1 MKRGQLRIYLG
12 AAPGVGKTYAM
23 LGEAHRRLERGRDVV
38 AAVVETH
45 GRAKTA
51 ELLEGIERIAPKMVD
66 YRGATFPELDVEAV
80 LRRRPGVVLVDE
92 LAHTNAPGSTHEKR
106 WQDVEILLAAG
117 IDVISTVN
125 VQHLE
130 SLNDV
135 VEQIT
140 GIQQKETV
148 PDAVVRSAEQVE
160 LVDITP
166 EALRR
171 RMSHGNVYAAEKVDA
186 ALRNYFRP
194 GNLTALRELAL
205 LWLADQVDAA
215 LAKYRAD
222 HKITELWEARERVV
236 VAVTGGP
243 ESETIVRRAS
253 RIATKSSADLVVVH
267 VVRGDGLAGV
277 STARLARLR
286 DLAASL
292 DASLHTVTGDDVPTA
307 LLEFA
312 HEVNATQ
319 LVIGTSRRSRWARIF
334 DEGIGSTV
342 VQQSGKV
349 DVHMVTH
356 EEAHRGLRWRSFTP
370 RQPVVAWPASVL
382 VPIGVCAIGAGFLD
396 GVLELG
402 GLSAIFFIGV
412 VAVALLGGVIPAMFS
427 ALLSGLLLNWF
438 FVPPR
443 YSLTIAEPDSFV
455 TVVVLLI
462 VAVAVAALVDVASKR
477 TRQARKASQQAELLT
492 MFAGAV
498 LHGADLS
505 SLLERV
511 RETYGQ
517 RAVSLV
523 ADETVVAAVGSS
535 PPQRVSEA
543 ETSIEAG
550 DALHWLLLAGRP
562 LAPGDRHV
570 LNAVANQAVGL
581 VRQARLAEEAGAA
594 AALLE
599 ADRLRRALLSAVSHD
614 LRTPLAGAK
623 AAVSSLRSDDVD
635 FSPEDT
641 GELLEAIEESVDQLT
656 ALVGNL
662 LDSSRLAVGVVTP
675 QLRRVYMD
683 EVVHRALVSV
693 GMGARGLRRAAMDR
707 VKVEVG
713 EVSVRADSGLLER
726 VLANLIDNALRHS
739 GRDTPVRVTAE
750 RDGDR
755 VSIAVV
761 DSGPGI
767 PRGAEDQLF
776 EPFQRLGDRDNTTG
790 VGLGLSVVRG
800 FVEAMSGSVHAEPT
814 PGGGLT
820 IVVDLP
826 ADEPERPTVT
836 EARESSAASG
846 SPETPI
852 SDDAPASQAVDSGS
866 GARDDGGLETTT
878 DDPPATP
885 PADNGP
891 PRMVDSESACPAD
904 DEHAT
909 RFVGDTAEATT
920 PDRRRAVTN
929 EPETHNAGAE

>member
-51 ELLEGIERIAPKMVD
+51 ALLEGIERIPARTVR
-66 YRGATFPELDVEAV
+66 YRGAELPELDVEAV
-80 LRRRPGVVLVDE
+80 LRRRPTVALVDE
-92 LAHTNAPGSTHEKR
+92 LAHTNAPGSKHEKR
-106 WQDVEILLAAG
+106 WQDVEELLDAG

-148 PDAVVRSAEQVE
+148 PDAVVRGADQVE
-160 LVDITP
+160 LVDLTP

-171 RMSHGNVYAAEKVDA
+171 RLSHGNVYAADKVDA

-243 ESETIVRRAS
+243 ESETVVRRAS
-253 RIATKSSADLVVVH
+253 RIASKASAELVLVH

-286 DLAASL
+286 ELAASL
-292 DASLHTVTGDDVPTA
+292 DASLHTVTGDDVPSA

-312 HEVNATQ
+312 REVNATQ
-319 LVIGTSRRSRWARIF
+319 LVLGTSRRSRWARML

-342 VQQSGKV
+342 VQQSGKI

-356 EEAHRGLRWRSFTP
+356 EEAHRGLRRSSFMP
-370 RQPVVAWPASVL
+370 RQPIRAWLAAVL
-382 VPIGVCAIGAGFLD
+382 VPMAVCGIGIVFLD
-396 GVLELG
+396 GFLQLG
-402 GLSAIFFIGV
+402 GLSAVFFIGV
-412 VAVALLGGVIPAMFS
+412 VAVALLGGVVPAAFS

-438 FVPPR
+438 FADPR
-443 YSLTIAEPDSFV
+443 YSLTISEPDNFV
-455 TVVVLLI
+455 TVVVLLF
-462 VAVAVAALVDVASKR
+462 VAVAVAALVDVAAKQ
-477 TRQARKASQQAELLT
+477 TLQARRASQEAELLT

-498 LHGADLS
+498 LHGADLPN
-505 SLLERV
+505 LLEQV

-517 RAVSLV
+517 RAVSMLCG
-523 ADETVVAAVGSS
+523 EQVVAAVGAD
-535 PPQRVSEA
+535 PPQRA
-543 ETSIEAG
+543 TDADTTIQAG
-550 DALHWLLLAGRP
+550 DATSLLLLAGRP
-562 LAPGDRHV
+562 LAAGDRPV
-570 LNAVANQAVGL
+570 LNAVANQAAGL
-581 VRQARLAEEAGAA
+581 VRQSRLAEEASAA

-623 AAVSSLRSDDVD
+623 AAVSSLRSDDIE
-635 FSPEDT
+635 FSAEDT
-641 GELLEAIEESVDQLT
+641 GELLETIEESVDQLT

-662 LDSSRLAVGVVTP
+662 LDSSRLAVGVVKP
-675 QLRRVYMD
+675 QLRQVYMD

-713 EVSVRADSGLLER
+713 DVSVRADSGLLER
-726 VLANLIDNALRHS
+726 VVANLIDNALRHATRDMAFTQPAGS
-739 GRDTPVRVTAE
+739 GDYHPPPVRVTAE
-750 RDGDR
+750 REGDR

-761 DSGPGI
+761 DTGPGV
-767 PRGAEDQLF
+767 PPGAEEQLF

-800 FVEAMSGSVHAEPT
+800 FVEAMGGTVHAEPT

-820 IVVDLP
+820 MIVDLP
-826 ADEPERPTVT
+826 A
-836 EARESSAASG
+836 AANGASSS
-846 SPETPI
+846 
-852 SDDAPASQAVDSGS
+852 
-866 GARDDGGLETTT
+866 
-878 DDPPATP
+878 
-885 PADNGP
+885 
-891 PRMVDSESACPAD
+891 
-904 DEHAT
+904 
-909 RFVGDTAEATT
+909 
-920 PDRRRAVTN
+920 
-929 EPETHNAGAE
+929 

>member
-38 AAVVETH
+38 AGVVETH

-51 ELLEGIERIAPKMVD
+51 ELLAGIERIPPRMVA
-66 YRGATFPELDVEAV
+66 YRGTTLPELDVDAV
-80 LRRRPGVVLVDE
+80 LRRQPAVVLVDE
-92 LAHTNAPGSTHEKR
+92 LAHTNAPGSKHEKR
-106 WQDVEILLAAG
+106 WQDVEDLLNAG

-140 GIQQKETV
+140 GIKQKETV
-148 PDAVVRSAEQVE
+148 PDAVVRSADQVE

-171 RMSHGNVYAAEKVDA
+171 RLSHGNVYAADRVDA

-222 HKITELWEARERVV
+222 HKITDLWEARERVV

-243 ESETIVRRAS
+243 ESETVVRRAS
-253 RIATKSSADLVVVH
+253 RIATKSSAELMLVH

-277 STARLARLR
+277 SAERLARLR
-286 DLAASL
+286 ELAASL
-292 DASLHTVTGDDVPTA
+292 DASLHTVTGDDVPNT

-312 HEVNATQ
+312 REVNATQ
-319 LVIGTSRRSRWARIF
+319 LVIGTSRRSRWARIL
-334 DEGIGSTV
+334 DEGIGSAV
-342 VQQSGKV
+342 VQASGKI

-356 EEAHRGLRWRSFTP
+356 EEANRGMRRYSLMP
-370 RQPVVAWPASVL
+370 RQPIRAWLAAFL
-382 VPIGVCAIGAGFLD
+382 VPMLVSVICSLVD
-396 GVLELG
+396 GYLELG
-402 GLSAIFFIGV
+402 GLSALFFIGV
-412 VAVALLGGVIPAMFS
+412 VAVALLGGVVPAALS
-427 ALLSGLLLNWF
+427 ALLSGMLLNWF
-438 FVPPR
+438 FVEPR

-462 VAVAVAALVDVASKR
+462 VAVAVAALVDVAAKQ
-477 TRQARKASQQAELLT
+477 TRQARRASHQAELLT
-492 MFAGAV
+492 LFAGAV
-498 LHGADLS
+498 LHGADLPN
-505 SLLERV
+505 LLEQV
-511 RETYGQ
+511 RETYGL
-517 RAVSLV
+517 RAVSMLGG
-523 ADETVVAAVGSS
+523 DEVIAAVGTS

-543 ETSIEAG
+543 ETAIQAG
-550 DALHWLLLAGRP
+550 DATSWLLLAGRP
-562 LAPGDRHV
+562 LAATDRPV
-570 LNAVANQAVGL
+570 LNAVANQAAGL
-581 VRQARLAEEAGAA
+581 VRQSRLAEEASAA

-623 AAVSSLRSDDVD
+623 AAVSSLRSDDIE

-641 GELLEAIEESVDQLT
+641 VELLETIEESVDQLT

-662 LDSSRLAVGVVTP
+662 LDSSRLAVGVVQP
-675 QLRRVYMD
+675 QFRRVYMD
-683 EVVHRALVSV
+683 EVVHQALVSV

-739 GRDTPVRVTAE
+739 TRDTPVRVTAE
-750 RDGDR
+750 RDGGR
-755 VSIAVV
+755 VSIAVIDV
-761 DSGPGI
+761 GPGV
-767 PRGAEDQLF
+767 PPGAEEQLF

-800 FVEAMSGSVHAEPT
+800 FVEAMGGTVHAEPT

-820 IVVDLP
+820 MIVDLP
-826 ADEPERPTVT
+826 ADET
-836 EARESSAASG
+836 EVSG
-846 SPETPI
+846 
-852 SDDAPASQAVDSGS
+852 
-866 GARDDGGLETTT
+866 R
-878 DDPPATP
+878 
-885 PADNGP
+885 
-891 PRMVDSESACPAD
+891 
-904 DEHAT
+904 
-909 RFVGDTAEATT
+909 
-920 PDRRRAVTN
+920 
-929 EPETHNAGAE
+929 

>member
-45 GRAKTA
+45 GREKTA
-51 ELLEGIERIAPKMVD
+51 QLLEGIERIPPKLIE
-66 YRGATFPELDVEAV
+66 YRGTTFPELDVEAV
-80 LRRRPGVVLVDE
+80 LKRAPAVVLVDE
-92 LAHTNAPGSTHEKR
+92 LAHTNTPGSTHEKR
-106 WQDVEILLAAG
+106 WQDVADLLDAG

-140 GIQQKETV
+140 GIQQRETV
-148 PDAVVRSAEQVE
+148 PDAVVRGADQVE

-171 RMSHGNVYAAEKVDA
+171 RLSHGNVYAAEKIDA
-186 ALRNYFRP
+186 AMRNYFRA

-277 STARLARLR
+277 STERLARLR
-286 DLAASL
+286 ELAASL
-292 DASLHTVTGDDVPTA
+292 DASLHTVTGDDVPSA

-312 HEVNATQ
+312 REANATQ
-319 LVIGTSRRSRWARIF
+319 LVLGTSRRSRWARMF

-342 VQQSGKV
+342 VQHSAKI

-356 EEAHRGLRWRSFTP
+356 EEAHRGLRRYAFRP
-370 RQPVVAWPASVL
+370 RRPVTAWLAAVL
-382 VPIGVCAIGAGFLD
+382 VPVLVCAVSSTYLD
-396 GVLELG
+396 SVLDLG
-402 GLSAIFFIGV
+402 GLSAVFVVGV
-412 VAVALLGGVIPAMFS
+412 VAVALLGGIVPASAS

-438 FVPPR
+438 FAPPR

-455 TVVVLLI
+455 TVIVLLI
-462 VAVAVAALVDVASKR
+462 VAVAVAALVDVAAKR
-477 TRQARKASQQAELLT
+477 TRQARKASRQAELLT
-492 MFAGAV
+492 MFSGAV
-498 LHGADLS
+498 LHGADLPK
-505 SLLERV
+505 LLEQI
-511 RETYGQ
+511 RETFTQ

-523 ADETVVAAVGSS
+523 AGDLVLAEVGIDPPRLPADASTVV
-535 PPQRVSEA
+535 
-543 ETSIEAG
+543 EAG
-550 DALHWLLLAGRP
+550 DAHHWLLLAGRP
-562 LAPGDRHV
+562 LPTADRTV

-581 VRQARLAEEAGAA
+581 VRQSRLAEEAGAA

-623 AAVSSLRSDDVD
+623 AAVSSLRSDDIE

-641 GELLEAIEESVDQLT
+641 AELLETIEESVDQLT

-675 QLRRVYMD
+675 QLRRVYLD
-683 EVVHRALVSV
+683 EVAHRALVSV

-707 VKVEVG
+707 VGVDVG
-713 EVSVRADSGLLER
+713 DISVRADGGLLER
-726 VLANLIDNALRHS
+726 VLANLIDNALRHAP
-739 GRDTPVRVTAE
+739 RDTPVRITAD
-750 RDGDR
+750 RTGDR
-755 VSIAVV
+755 VSVAVV
-761 DSGPGI
+761 DTGPGV
-767 PRGAEDQLF
+767 PHGAEEQLF

-800 FVEAMSGSVHAEPT
+800 FVEAMGGTVHAEPT

-820 IVVDLP
+820 MLVDLP
-826 ADEPERPTVT
+826 ADELRP
-836 EARESSAASG
+836 
-846 SPETPI
+846 P
-852 SDDAPASQAVDSGS
+852 DDA
-866 GARDDGGLETTT
+866 GADVPHETT
-878 DDPPATP
+878 
-885 PADNGP
+885 
-891 PRMVDSESACPAD
+891 SAG
-904 DEHAT
+904 E
-909 RFVGDTAEATT
+909 
-920 PDRRRAVTN
+920 
-929 EPETHNAGAE
+929 